1 MSDKPNESGLAAV
14 AAAADAMSQTD
25 HVAAVVLATAVSMD
39 EGVKQGANAERAR
52 LKTILCSDQAK
63 GRKALARHFAFETEA
78 TVAQALAAL
87 DSSPKVEAP
96 KAGNRLDAL
105 VPQPKVEASDKGK
118 LAPADVLA
126 AAMDR
131 QIARQFPGHKAA

>member
-14 AAAADAMSQTD
+14 AAAAGAVSKTD
-25 HVAAVVLATAVSMD
+25 HVAAVNAAATATAA
-39 EGVKQGANAERAR
+39 EGVKQGTNAERTRIKA
-52 LKTILCSDQAK
+52 IICSDQAK

-78 TVAQALAAL
+78 TAAQALAAL
-87 DSSPKVEAP
+87 DSSPKAEAP
-96 KAGNRLDAL
+96 KAVHRLDAL
-105 VPQPKVEASDKGK
+105 VPQPKVGAEDKNK
-118 LAPADVLA
+118 AEPADVLA

>member
-25 HVAAVVLATAVSMD
+25 HAAAVVSATTTATA

-52 LKTILCSDQAK
+52 IKTILCSDQAK

-78 TVAQALAAL
+78 TAVQAIAAL
-87 DSSPKVEAP
+87 DSSPKAEAP

-105 VPQPKVEASDKGK
+105 VPQPKVEADDKSK
-118 LAPADVLA
+118 AAPTDVLA
-126 AAMDR
+126 AAVDR